1 MLKFLARA
9 HAACFAPPSNGS
21 ANGGMLYL
29 PGIFGMIGT
38 DKGSGGLGG
47 VAICGVVV
55 EEAELLSIG
64 ILPERRCLD
73 WGRALSSVVLAETR
87 ATGANTIVLAVAEGN
102 EAAQSLYNALGFVR
116 VGRREIYYGS
126 GARNRIAADIMRFG
140 LHT

>member
-38 DKGSGGLGG
+38 DKGSGGFGWF
-47 VAICGVVV
+47 AICGVVV

-73 WGRALSSVVLAETR
+73 LGRGFSSVVLAETR
-87 ATGANTIVLAVAEGN
+87 ATGANTIVLYYCTRGGGGKRGGTITLQCAWIR
-102 EAAQSLYNALGFVR
+102 LGRPAGDLLWFR
-116 VGRREIYYGS
+116 CEKPNS
-126 GARNRIAADIMRFG
+126 S
-140 LHT
+140 

>member
-38 DKGSGGLGG
+38 DKGSGGFGG
-47 VAICGVVV
+47 VAICGVFV

-87 ATGANTIVLAVAEGN
+87 ATGANTIVLKVADGN
-102 EAAQSLYNALGFVR
+102 EAAQSLYNALGFVW

-126 GARNRIAADIMRFG
+126 GAKNRIAADIMRFG